1 MDRKGLKVGELRVE
15 TSARASLTS
24 QLSWDVND
32 KESDL

>member
-15 TSARASLTS
+15 TSGRASLTS
-24 QLSWDVND
+24 QLSWVVNA